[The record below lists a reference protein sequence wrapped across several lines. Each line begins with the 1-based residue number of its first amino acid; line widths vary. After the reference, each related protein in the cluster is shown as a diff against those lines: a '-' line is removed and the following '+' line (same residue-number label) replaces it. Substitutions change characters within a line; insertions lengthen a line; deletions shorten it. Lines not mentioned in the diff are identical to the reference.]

1 MNENFPGGSVG
12 KESKW
17 KMWVWSLGGEDPLQ
31 KEMQPIPVFLPGK
44 SRGQKSRVGYSPWG
58 SKRDMA

>member
-12 KESKW
+12 KESKR
-17 KMWVWSLGGEDPLQ
+17 KMRVWSLGGEDPLQ
-31 KEMQPIPVFLPGK
+31 KEMQPTPVFLSGK
-44 SRGQKSRVGYSPWG
+44 ARGQKSRVGYSPWG